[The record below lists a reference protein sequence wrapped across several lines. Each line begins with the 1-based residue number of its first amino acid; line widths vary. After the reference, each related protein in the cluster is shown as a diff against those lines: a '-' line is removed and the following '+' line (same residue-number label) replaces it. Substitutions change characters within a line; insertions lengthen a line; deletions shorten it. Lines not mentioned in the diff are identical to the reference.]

1 MTTLRGDEQGASFV
15 EDARRLLAALIAA
28 DEGTPAGGAP
38 ALEDVVT
45 RIGYPLPALLK
56 LANLSGPWDP
66 SAYLP
71 PPTEGVEVQATA
83 PVRTLKQQAKVLL
96 QRYVSFQMGG
106 GQYVAPELT
115 SARSAVP
122 PVELSDLPN
131 IVDADEAARFTTHLP
146 VYSLRAVAASMPDGG
161 WGPRALDEVPDLLG
175 WVRVELASHTDR
187 RSLFLARIAG
197 HSMEGGRVP
206 LADGRY
212 ALFTIAGG
220 GLDGEP
226 VVLVRGAFRDPET
239 GAYAVKRLHRE
250 ADGAGVRL
258 VSQNPDRARYPD
270 IVLDPSR
277 AHEVRVVARLVAP
290 LDALPFDRAPRS
302 AVRTGERDLHSRQG
316 VAALLAALEARLD
329 ALFRGADAAPT
340 EAAAA
345 PWSAWLALADDGL
358 RVALAPL
365 EGLPAE
371 VRYVEVAGADDRLR
385 APNARV
391 HRTSLRVGPSTE
403 PYVVRAE
410 RVDGTTEALAGVH
423 VAGLSA
429 EVATVFVPGAG
440 ELWRRVTTQAL
451 PNGRRVRLVIRPSL
465 ATQREVRASP
475 LPRGDGWR
483 VVELTVPDDP
493 SAELRA
499 TLAELGLSIAAGA
512 LTLRAAGTLPRRV
525 EETPRGEDLPVWRVG
540 DVVTLDLRA
549 SAPQGEGSAR
559 VFVLGPAGLR
569 VIDLPAGDVWSLRL
583 TELTAGRYLAR
594 AAAVSTEVALDDLA
608 FEVRDAVRGRWPDA
622 RASLDDEGAELLS
635 AAEPV
640 PRDLAAWCGEW
651 PLRLSAPPYWPLWGQ
666 WSALT
671 GARLPALQADEDGA
685 VDWSPWA
692 TTLAPVVAHCRSGSL
707 EIDLGELG
715 QATVVHTSAPTPA
728 AVREALRT
736 LWAEVEAMVRD
747 PIEGAVGAY
756 DAWFVPAL
764 RLLGWI
770 APPSPDGSLAVSGM
784 ACARLL
790 RADAQGPS
798 LLAVAQAKRFDAE
811 DARAAVGALVHR
823 AGVEGAI
830 FTDGVRWRSYEA
842 RRRRWRKTV
851 ALDESLASDDAFE
864 LFFQDFDAG

>member
-1 MTTLRGDEQGASFV
+1 MSTSFPFYDPVFDLVVARYRDARVSFTEAEALEAAFWRRG
-15 EDARRLLAALIAA
+15 EDASLREDVRFRPTPWGRWVLRDVALANEGLVARLLEMGGRDLSLDEALGTLEARSGQRHAVCGGDARLVVQKGRVRLAASQLS
-28 DEGTPAGGAP
+28 ELPR
-38 ALEDVVT
+38 LEDAS
-45 RIGYPLPALLK
+45 PL
-56 LANLSGPWDP
+56 
-66 SAYLP
+66 
-71 PPTEGVEVQATA
+71 E
-83 PVRTLKQQAKVLL
+83 
-96 QRYVSFQMGG
+96 
-106 GQYVAPELT
+106 
-115 SARSAVP
+115 
-122 PVELSDLPN
+122 
-131 IVDADEAARFTTHLP
+131 RFTTHLP

-175 WVRVELASHTDR
+175 WVRVELGSHTDR

-212 ALFTIAGG
+212 ALFSIAGG

-239 GAYAVKRLHRE
+239 GAYALKRLHRE

-358 RVALAPL
+358 RVALGAL
-365 EGLPAE
+365 EGLPAD

-385 APNARV
+385 AAHARV

-403 PYVVRAE
+403 PYVLCAE
-410 RVDGTTEALAGVH
+410 GGDGRSEPLGGVQVEGLA
-423 VAGLSA
+423 A

-440 ELWRRVTTQAL
+440 ELWRRVATARL
-451 PNGRRVRLVIRPSL
+451 PNGRKVRLVLSPSL
-465 ATQREVRASP
+465 TSVREVAASL

-499 TLAELGLSIAAGA
+499 TLAEVGLSIAAGA
-512 LTLRAAGTLPRRV
+512 LTLCAAGTLPRRV
-525 EETPRGEDLPVWRVG
+525 EETPRGEALPVWRVG
-540 DVVTLDLRA
+540 DDVTLDLRA
-549 SAPQGEGSAR
+549 SAPQAEGSAR
-559 VFVLGPAGLR
+559 VFVLGPGGLR
-569 VIDLPAGDVWSLRL
+569 AIDLPAGGAWSLRL
-583 TELTAGRYLAR
+583 TGLTAGRYLAR
-594 AAAVSTEVALDDLA
+594 VAAVSTEVALDELV
-608 FEVRDAVRGRWPDA
+608 FEVRDAVRGQWPDA
-622 RASLDDEGAELLS
+622 RASLDDEGAELLG
-635 AAEPV
+635 AAEPH
-640 PRDLAAWCGEW
+640 PRDLSVWREGW
-651 PLRLSAPPYWPLWGQ
+651 PLRLHAPPFWPLWGR
-666 WSALT
+666 WSATT
-671 GARLPALQADEDGA
+671 GAQLPALQADEAGE

-692 TTLAPVVAHCRSGSL
+692 AVLAPVVDHCRIGTL
-707 EIDLGELG
+707 TLDLGELG
-715 QATVVHTSAPTPA
+715 RAEVAHASAPTPA
-728 AVREALRT
+728 AVREALQA
-736 LWAEVEAMVRD
+736 LWVGVEAIVRD
-747 PIEGAVGAY
+747 PIEGALGAY
-756 DAWFVPAL
+756 EAWFAPAL
-764 RLLGWI
+764 QRLGWV
-770 APPSPDGSLAVSGM
+770 APPAPDGSLCVPGM

-790 RADAQGPS
+790 RADTQGPS
-798 LLAVAQAKRFDAE
+798 LLAIASPARFDAE
-811 DARAAVGALVHR
+811 DARAAVAALVQR

-851 ALDESLASDDAFE
+851 ALDASLASDDAFE